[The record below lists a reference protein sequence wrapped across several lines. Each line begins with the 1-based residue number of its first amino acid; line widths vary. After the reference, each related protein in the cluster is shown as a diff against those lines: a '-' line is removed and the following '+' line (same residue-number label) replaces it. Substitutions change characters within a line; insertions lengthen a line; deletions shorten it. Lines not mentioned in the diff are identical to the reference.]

1 MLDARLSFQQNESF
15 EPMDQLSAHL
25 DRGWDLAQKGDASG
39 ASACAK
45 RALEIDPQS
54 PEVHNLLGYTAALA
68 GESEEALEHYRQ
80 AIALDETYLEAMLN
94 AAEVLMHPLAEWD
107 EAIDLCDDA
116 LEYAETKEEMADC
129 LLLRVDALLG
139 KGDVEEA
146 KKCMARLP
154 EPPFENESYVFLIGR
169 AYYELG
175 ETEKAAPFI
184 EEAVRADPTHADA
197 FYYLGLLR
205 DDAGDTRGAVEAF
218 LRSRAL
224 DMTKPPPPWA
234 PSPEAFAQLVRRV
247 IQSLDALLARWVR
260 DADIYIVDVPG
271 AELVVDGVD
280 PRAMVILD
288 ARTPEEAA
296 SAGLDTG
303 GGMQAR
309 LFIYQR
315 NVERGAGSVAAL
327 ESELSAGLE
336 REITAVF
343 LDRDTPSPPEKH
355 QLN

>member
-1 MLDARLSFQQNESF
+1 
-15 EPMDQLSAHL
+15 MDQLSAHL
-25 DRGWDLAQKGDASG
+25 DRGWDLAQKGDAAG

-45 RALEIDPQS
+45 RALELDPQS
-54 PEVHNLLGYTAALA
+54 PEVHNLLGYTAALS
-68 GESEEALEHYRQ
+68 GESDEALEHYRQ

-94 AAEVLMHPLAEWD
+94 AAEVLMHPLGEWD
-107 EAIDLCDDA
+107 EAIELCDDA
-116 LEYAETKEEMADC
+116 LEYAETKEEIADC

-139 KGDVEEA
+139 KGDLEEA
-146 KKCMARLP
+146 KRCMARLP
-154 EPPFENESYVFLIGR
+154 EPPFENASYVFLIGR

-175 ETEKAAPFI
+175 EVEKAAPFI
-184 EEAVRADPTHADA
+184 EEAVKNDPGHADA
-197 FYYLGLLR
+197 SYYLGLLR
-205 DDAGDTRGAVEAF
+205 DDTGDPRAAVEAF
-218 LRSRAL
+218 LRSRAVDL
-224 DMTKPPPPWA
+224 TKLPPAWA

-247 IQSLDALLARWVR
+247 IQGLDALLARWVR
-260 DADIYIVDVPG
+260 DADVYIVDVPG

-288 ARTPEEAA
+288 ARTPEE
-296 SAGLDTG
+296 G
-303 GGMQAR
+303 GEGAPLQAR

-327 ESELSAGLE
+327 EAELSGALE

-343 LDRDTPSPPEKH
+343 LDREGPTPSEKH

>member
-1 MLDARLSFQQNESF
+1 
-15 EPMDQLSAHL
+15 MDQLSAHL

-45 RALEIDPQS
+45 RALELDPQS

-68 GESEEALEHYRQ
+68 GDADDALEHYRQ

-94 AAEVLMHPLAEWD
+94 AAEVLMHPLGEWD

-116 LEYAETKEEMADC
+116 LEYAETKEEIADC

-139 KGDVEEA
+139 KGDTEEA
-146 KKCMARLP
+146 RKSMTRLP
-154 EPPFENESYVFLIGR
+154 VPPFENPSYVFLIGR
-169 AYYELG
+169 AFYELG
-175 ETEKAAPFI
+175 EPEKAMPYI
-184 EEAVRADPTHADA
+184 EEAVRSDPEHADA
-197 FYYLGLLR
+197 HYYLGLLR
-205 DDAGDTRGAVEAF
+205 DDGGDVRGAVEAF

-224 DMTKPPPPWA
+224 DLSKPPPAWA

-247 IQSLDALLARWVR
+247 IQGLDAILARWVR
-260 DADIYIVDVPG
+260 DAEVFIVDVPG

-288 ARTPEEAA
+288 ARAPDEGDGEGGR
-296 SAGLDTG
+296 AGL
-303 GGMQAR
+303 QAR

-315 NVERGAGSVAAL
+315 NVERAAGSVSDL
-327 ESELSAGLE
+327 ESELAGALE
-336 REITAVF
+336 REVTAVF
-343 LDRDTPSPPEKH
+343 LDRDPTSAPADKH
-355 QLN
+355 HLN

>member
-1 MLDARLSFQQNESF
+1 
-15 EPMDQLSAHL
+15 MDQLSAHL

-54 PEVHNLLGYTAALA
+54 PEVHNLLGYTSALS

-94 AAEVLMHPLAEWD
+94 AAEVLMHPLGEWD
-107 EAIDLCDDA
+107 EAVDLCDDA
-116 LEYAETKEEMADC
+116 LEYAETKEESADC

-154 EPPFENESYVFLIGR
+154 DPPFESGSYVFLIGR

-184 EEAVRADPTHADA
+184 EEAVRTDPSHADA
-197 FYYLGLLR
+197 YYYLGLLR
-205 DDAGDTRGAVEAF
+205 DDAGDTRGAIEAF

-234 PSPEAFAQLVRRV
+234 PSPEAFAQLVKRV
-247 IQSLDALLARWVR
+247 IQSLDALLGRWVR
-260 DADIYIVDVPG
+260 DADVYIVDVPG

-288 ARTPEEAA
+288 ARPPEEAA
-296 SAGLDTG
+296 ASVLSDPAA
-303 GGMQAR
+303 MQAR

-315 NVERGAGSVAAL
+315 NVERGAGSALAL

-343 LDRDTPSPPEKH
+343 LDRDTPTPSEKH

>member
-1 MLDARLSFQQNESF
+1 
-15 EPMDQLSAHL
+15 MDQLSAHL
-25 DRGWDLAQKGDASG
+25 DRGWDLAQKGDAAG
-39 ASACAK
+39 AGACAR

-68 GESEEALEHYRQ
+68 GDSEDALEHYRQ

-94 AAEVLMHPLAEWD
+94 AAEVLMHPLGEWD
-107 EAIDLCDDA
+107 EAIELCDDA
-116 LEYAETKEEMADC
+116 LDYAETKEEIADC

-139 KGDVEEA
+139 KGDIEEA
-146 KKCMARLP
+146 KKNMARLP
-154 EPPFENESYVFLIGR
+154 DPPFENPSYVFLIGR

-175 ETEKAAPFI
+175 ETDKALPFI
-184 EEAVRADPTHADA
+184 EEAVRSDPQHADA
-197 FYYLGLLR
+197 HYYLGLIR
-205 DDAGDTRGAVEAF
+205 DDGGDARGAVEAF

-224 DMTKPPPPWA
+224 DLTRPAPAWA
-234 PSPEAFAQLVRRV
+234 PSPDAFAQLVRRV
-247 IQSLDALLARWVR
+247 IQGLDALLGRWVR
-260 DADIYIVDVPG
+260 DADVFIVDVPG

-280 PRAMVILD
+280 PRAIVILD
-288 ARTPEEAA
+288 ARPPGDDGD
-296 SAGLDTG
+296 AGAPPT
-303 GGMQAR
+303 R

-327 ESELSAGLE
+327 EAELSAALE

-343 LDRDTPSPPEKH
+343 LERDTPPPADKH